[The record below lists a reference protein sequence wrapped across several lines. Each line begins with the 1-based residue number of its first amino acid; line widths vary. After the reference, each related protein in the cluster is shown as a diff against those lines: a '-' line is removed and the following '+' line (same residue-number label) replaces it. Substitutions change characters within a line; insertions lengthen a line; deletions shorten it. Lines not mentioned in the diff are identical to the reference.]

1 MSTKELDRIGV
12 MARVESGE
20 LKVVDAA
27 GLLGVSYRQAKRRW
41 KRRNGQRPCGWC
53 GSTTAE
59 G

>member
-27 GLLGVSYRQAKRRW
+27 GLLGVSYRQAKLW
-41 KRRNGQRPCGWC
+41 
-53 GSTTAE
+53 GSSMGMRGGGRTTR
-59 G
+59 